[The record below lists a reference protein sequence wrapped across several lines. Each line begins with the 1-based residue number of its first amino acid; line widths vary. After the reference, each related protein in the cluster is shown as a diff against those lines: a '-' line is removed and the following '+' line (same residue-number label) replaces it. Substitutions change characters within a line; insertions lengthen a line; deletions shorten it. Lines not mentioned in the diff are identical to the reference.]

1 MREERVCFKMD
12 IVMIRKEGGSM
23 SNKEIE
29 DKLQEGIYGKKQI
42 RPSERKRFLG
52 TIRERV
58 VLALTKGQ
66 LMQDLSL
73 KELEKAMQQHPE
85 TKLLLN
91 GHVASRFMKEEKKL
105 AAKYKI
111 PYTNVMNQNADSD
124 LGAVLTYDY
133 AVDIEDIF
141 VPEKEEKPEEKA
153 KDSGFLSTVKS
164 WFTSK

>member
-1 MREERVCFKMD
+1 MREEKVCFKMD

-58 VLALTKGQ
+58 VLAITKGQ
-66 LMQDLSL
+66 LMQDNSL
-73 KELEKAMQQHPE
+73 KELEKAMQQHPD

-91 GHVASRFMKEEKKL
+91 GDVSPKFMKEEKKL
-105 AAKYKI
+105 AAKYNI
-111 PYTNVMNQNADSD
+111 PYTNVMNKDAHSD

-141 VPEKEEKPEEKA
+141 VPEHEEKTEEKSQ
-153 KDSGFLSTVKS
+153 KSGILSTVKS
-164 WFTSK
+164 WFTPK